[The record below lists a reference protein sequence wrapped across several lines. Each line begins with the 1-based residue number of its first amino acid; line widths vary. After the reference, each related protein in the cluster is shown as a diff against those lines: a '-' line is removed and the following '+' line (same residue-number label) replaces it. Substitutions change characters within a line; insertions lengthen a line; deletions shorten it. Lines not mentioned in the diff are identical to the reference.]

1 MKAKM
6 WNEFRLIDRLRKDNL
21 FSLSSALLSIGD
33 DGAVIAPPKN
43 NLIFTCDTQV
53 EGVHFKRKHVTPQ
66 QIAERAIAAAISD
79 LAAMGAV
86 PRFLLTTLFLPP
98 KLQQSY
104 VYNLSKGLTKA
115 SKQNNIQIIGGN
127 ITKSS
132 FLAIDVFVIGESNR
146 YITRNHAQIGDA
158 VCVTGTLGNAH
169 AALLQ
174 EKYFKITPRI
184 EEGKFLAR
192 EDGVTAMID
201 ISDGLSSDLLHICR
215 QSKVG
220 VEIFLEKL
228 PRHKSTPVDFAL
240 HGGEDYELCFTTKPE
255 HTETIIKTVKKHTGT
270 NITVIGTILPKA
282 KGMWLIQENGKRKP
296 LKARGW
302 IHSS

>member
-6 WNEFRLIDRLRKDNL
+6 WNEFQLIDRLRKNNL
-21 FSLSSALLSIGD
+21 SSLSSALLSIGD

-53 EGVHFKRKHVTPQ
+53 EGVHFKRNYMTPQ
-66 QIAERAIAAAISD
+66 QIGERAVAVAISD

-98 KLQQSY
+98 KLQRTY

-115 SKQNNIQIIGGN
+115 SKNHNAQIVGGN
-127 ITKSS
+127 ITKSPV
-132 FLAIDVFVIGESNR
+132 LAIDVFAVGESNR

-158 VCVTGTLGNAH
+158 VCVTGTLGNARI
-169 AALLQ
+169 ALLKK
-174 EKYFKITPRI
+174 KYLAVSPRI
-184 EEGKFLAR
+184 TEGRLLAQS
-192 EDGVTAMID
+192 ESVTAMID

-228 PRHKSTPVDFAL
+228 PRHKNTPVDFAL
-240 HGGEDYELCFTTKPE
+240 HGGEDYELCFTVRSKY
-255 HTETIIKTVKKHTGT
+255 TEDIINTVKKQTGT
-270 NITVIGTILPKA
+270 TVTAIGTILPKT
-282 KGMWLIQENGKRKP
+282 KGMWIVEMNGGRKA

-302 IHSS
+302 VHSS